1 MTTKITRV
9 DFDALVRE
17 ARIERSLAIGN
28 AIASVV
34 AAASNGIGRAV
45 RAIARLSDRS
55 TPARNTPAA

>member
-1 MTTKITRV
+1 MTTNVNRV

-45 RAIARLSDRS
+45 RAIVRLSKGS